1 MFRTFKLTFK
11 ATGESHTTQNYFVN
25 EVNARKSVELTYNP
39 NAWTIELVPEKE
51 NEFKITSLDIL

>member
-1 MFRTFKLTFK
+1 MFRTFKITFK

-39 NAWTIELVPEKE
+39 NAWTIELIEEPK
-51 NEFKITSLDIL
+51 EFKITSLDIL